1 MFNARINEAIDHG
14 CNWNDCDVLYS
25 ELETVLHREASS
37 AVAIYCFG
45 PLKTQFISG
54 LLDSTVIVIIQLR
67 FPELADLSLASI
79 SCLNMFVHCG
89 RPIH

>member
-1 MFNARINEAIDHG
+1 MKLLTTGVIGMMVMCCIQSG
-14 CNWNDCDVLYS
+14 KL
-25 ELETVLHREASS
+25 LHHEASS